1 MNESKVAIRCGEH
14 AFTRF
19 QKLLPQQDRLLP
31 KIYQTTDD
39 QYIIYWDNI
48 YWYETY
54 NSNEAEIVK
63 AFGQAFDYLEK
74 RPFDQNGDLLPGYEF
89 EFLKFETDSSDYQYR
104 SNDWEVRICM
114 EKSIRLPENLK
125 ELSPETGEETNT
137 YVVAFLSGNTPC
149 INLAIAKTKEKVKLD
164 EILKYL
170 FSTSNKVLVKLL
182 NAIFEEDFKEYEVNL
197 TVSNNEFIEDT
208 LGVIRGDM
216 FFDILKRDNNK
227 VSYHLEFQT
236 KNDNTM
242 VIRMFEYGFK
252 KAKENSNIDNSMR
265 TLYFPKQKVIFFEEN
280 KNIEDLLNL
289 KIIFPNNQEV
299 IYCVDVIKYW
309 EFTEEELIKRKMY
322 PLIPL
327 QLFSLRKELEVAQKK
342 NDILKIQQLSV
353 IAKNLATKL
362 ANESKELFCEN
373 EILGEDF
380 HKMLLAIQNLI
391 EYLNRNYFND
401 DKLEEEVITMTKS
414 LYDPEVEK
422 QGIQKGIQKGIE
434 QGIKQGIKQGEKK
447 KSIEIAKKGILKG
460 LDNETIMDLTELSIE
475 EIELIRKEMSL
486 N

>member
-1 MNESKVAIRCGEH
+1 MADKIIENNQVSVMGRIATGFTFSHQVFGEG
-14 AFTRF
+14 FYMM
-19 QKLLPQQDRLLP
+19 D
-31 KIYQTTDD
+31 I
-39 QYIIYWDNI
+39 
-48 YWYETY
+48 
-54 NSNEAEIVK
+54 
-63 AFGQAFDYLEK
+63 
-74 RPFDQNGDLLPGYEF
+74 
-89 EFLKFETDSSDYQYR
+89 
-104 SNDWEVRICM
+104 
-114 EKSIRLPENLK
+114 
-125 ELSPETGEETNT
+125 
-137 YVVAFLSGNTPC
+137 
-149 INLAIAKTKEKVKLD
+149 
-164 EILKYL
+164 
-170 FSTSNKVLVKLL
+170 LVKRLSDSEDRIPVMVSERL
-182 NAIFEEDFKEYEVNL
+182 IDITQDYVGEYIEIHGQFRSYNRHEEK
-197 TVSNNEFIEDT
+197 
-208 LGVIRGDM
+208 
-216 FFDILKRDNNK
+216 
-227 VSYHLEFQT
+227 
-236 KNDNTM
+236 KNRL
-242 VIRMFEYGFK
+242 VLSVFVRE
-252 KAKENSNIDNSMR
+252 
-265 TLYFPKQKVIFFEEN
+265 L
-280 KNIEDLLNL
+280 
-289 KIIFPNNQEV
+289 
-299 IYCVDVIKYW
+299 

-342 NDILKIQQLSV
+342 NDIVKIQQLSV

-422 QGIQKGIQKGIE
+422 QGIQKGIQKGIK
-434 QGIKQGIKQGEKK
+434 QGIKQGIEQGIKQGEKK

>member
-1 MNESKVAIRCGEH
+1 
-14 AFTRF
+14 
-19 QKLLPQQDRLLP
+19 
-31 KIYQTTDD
+31 
-39 QYIIYWDNI
+39 
-48 YWYETY
+48 
-54 NSNEAEIVK
+54 
-63 AFGQAFDYLEK
+63 
-74 RPFDQNGDLLPGYEF
+74 
-89 EFLKFETDSSDYQYR
+89 
-104 SNDWEVRICM
+104 
-114 EKSIRLPENLK
+114 
-125 ELSPETGEETNT
+125 
-137 YVVAFLSGNTPC
+137 
-149 INLAIAKTKEKVKLD
+149 
-164 EILKYL
+164 
-170 FSTSNKVLVKLL
+170 
-182 NAIFEEDFKEYEVNL
+182 
-197 TVSNNEFIEDT
+197 
-208 LGVIRGDM
+208 
-216 FFDILKRDNNK
+216 
-227 VSYHLEFQT
+227 
-236 KNDNTM
+236 
-242 VIRMFEYGFK
+242 
-252 KAKENSNIDNSMR
+252 
-265 TLYFPKQKVIFFEEN
+265 
-280 KNIEDLLNL
+280 
-289 KIIFPNNQEV
+289 
-299 IYCVDVIKYW
+299 
-309 EFTEEELIKRKMY
+309 MY

-475 EIELIRKEMSL
+475 EIELIRKEISL

>member
-1 MNESKVAIRCGEH
+1 
-14 AFTRF
+14 
-19 QKLLPQQDRLLP
+19 
-31 KIYQTTDD
+31 
-39 QYIIYWDNI
+39 
-48 YWYETY
+48 
-54 NSNEAEIVK
+54 
-63 AFGQAFDYLEK
+63 
-74 RPFDQNGDLLPGYEF
+74 
-89 EFLKFETDSSDYQYR
+89 
-104 SNDWEVRICM
+104 
-114 EKSIRLPENLK
+114 
-125 ELSPETGEETNT
+125 
-137 YVVAFLSGNTPC
+137 
-149 INLAIAKTKEKVKLD
+149 
-164 EILKYL
+164 
-170 FSTSNKVLVKLL
+170 
-182 NAIFEEDFKEYEVNL
+182 
-197 TVSNNEFIEDT
+197 
-208 LGVIRGDM
+208 
-216 FFDILKRDNNK
+216 
-227 VSYHLEFQT
+227 
-236 KNDNTM
+236 
-242 VIRMFEYGFK
+242 
-252 KAKENSNIDNSMR
+252 MR

-422 QGIQKGIQKGIE
+422 QGIQKGIQKGIK
-434 QGIKQGIKQGEKK
+434 QGIKQGIEQGIKQGEKK